1 MPSHDK
7 FFKGATTQVPR
18 QPRQQARSVSR
29 NPWRQ
34 NFIYGVD
41 GCHPNNRF
49 YELNGVI
56 H

>member
-7 FFKGATTQVPR
+7 FVKGATTEIRR

-29 NPWRQ
+29 NCGS

-41 GCHPNNRF
+41 GYHPNNRF
-49 YELNGVI
+49 YELNGMI